1 MFPIAAFRVEIESNR
16 SLESIGGEGGVDLA
30 TTFVRQSTNFA
41 SFPCFAYFQTK
52 RKFEFKTPAFVK
64 SFDRTILV
72 NVAIYVHKEVEGE
85 RERENM

>member
-1 MFPIAAFRVEIESNR
+1 MFPIAAFRVEIDTAR
-16 SLESIGGEGGVDLA
+16 IYLRGEGGVDLA